1 MSLTLL
7 PDVAKA
13 VSYFLR
19 QQAEVTALVS
29 DRVWT
34 VIPAGVDAQTS
45 PVFPL
50 VRITRIGG
58 RTTTGDAY
66 WGAADLVTVDA
77 FASTRSGAAALA
89 ETCRAA
95 LAQRFT
101 GTQVIDGS
109 GSTIVV
115 SATDPGGIRDLSA
128 GDNAPAGQHRSSFD
142 VVVTSHP
149 AP

>member
-19 QQAEVTALVS
+19 QQAEVVVLVAE
-29 DRVWT
+29 RVWT
-34 VIPAGVDAQTS
+34 VIPAGADAHTS

-66 WGAADLVTVDA
+66 WGSADLVTVDA
-77 FASTRSGAAALA
+77 FASTRSGAAVLA

-95 LAQRFT
+95 LAQRFI
-101 GTQVIDGS
+101 GTQVVDGS

-115 SATDPGGIRDLSA
+115 SAIDPGGIRDLSA